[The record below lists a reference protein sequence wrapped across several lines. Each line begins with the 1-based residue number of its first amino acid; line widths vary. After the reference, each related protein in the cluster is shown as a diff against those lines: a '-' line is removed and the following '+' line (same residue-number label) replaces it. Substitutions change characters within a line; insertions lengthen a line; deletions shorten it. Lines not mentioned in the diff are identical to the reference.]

1 MAALRIILPA
11 AAIALTLALF
21 LQLAW
26 PARPPI
32 PRRTSRRGG
41 IGIAVLTAVYAVA
54 AFTGLGSARD
64 PQHFCTLE
72 AGESATLALDGV
84 HSIDT
89 VWYYTGLYTGE
100 YTLAYSDDG
109 ITYTAAG
116 TMPQGY
122 ADLFKWLHPQ
132 PADTAPATA
141 AYVRVTAS
149 AHLEL
154 GELALYDPQGKR
166 IAVREITGPASAAAL
181 CDEADTVPASS
192 TYFNSS
198 YFDEIYHARTAYEHL
213 RGVYPYEVSHPP
225 LGKVILSLG
234 IRLFGM
240 TPFGWRCMGALFG
253 VAMLPLM
260 WDLLRRMFRDD
271 RVALCGT
278 ALLACDFMHLTQT
291 RIATIDSFATLFIL
305 LMYLFLYRYF
315 TEGRLRHLAACG
327 VAFGVGAATKWTCL
341 YAGAGL
347 GVLWALHWVFQGVQ
361 AHRDGD
367 GRRYVRRLLGNIGF
381 CLVFFVLVPGM
392 IYYASYYPYGA
403 ARGLHGAGMYFTR
416 EYAAIVLENQRFMF
430 TYHAGLVATHPY
442 SSRWWQWLLDLRPIL
457 YYLSYGDGTV
467 STIGAFVNPLLCWGG
482 LLALPVLACRA
493 VRHDRTALFL
503 LVGYLAQVLPW
514 VFISRLTFE
523 YHYFAAT
530 LFLVLAL
537 GYVFDRL
544 RQRGSFGIVYAFT
557 AASGALFA
565 LFYPVLTGVTISR
578 SYAWNV
584 LKWLPDWP
592 F

>member
-26 PARPPI
+26 PARGEI

-64 PQHFCTLE
+64 PQRFCTLE
-72 AGESATLALDGV
+72 AGESVTLALDGV

-122 ADLFKWLHPQ
+122 ADLFKWLQAQ

-141 AYVRVTAS
+141 AYVRITAGT
-149 AHLEL
+149 HLEL
-154 GELALYDPQGKR
+154 GELALLDAQGAR

-181 CDEADTVPASS
+181 CDEVDTVPASS
-192 TYFNSS
+192 TYYNSS

-225 LGKVILSLG
+225 LGKEILSLG
-234 IRLFGM
+234 IALLGM

-253 VAMLPLM
+253 VVMLPLM

-271 RVALCGT
+271 RVALCGA
-278 ALLACDFMHLTQT
+278 ALLAFDFMHLTQT

-315 TEGRLRHLAACG
+315 TEGKLRHLAACG
-327 VAFGVGAATKWTCL
+327 VTFGIGAATKWTCL

-347 GVLWALHWVFQGVQ
+347 GVLWALHWVFSGVR
-361 AHRDGD
+361 AHRAGD
-367 GRRYVRRLLGNIGF
+367 GRRYARRLLGNIGF

-430 TYHAGLVATHPY
+430 TYHSGLVATHPY

-482 LLALPVLACRA
+482 LLALPVLAYRA
-493 VRHDRTALFL
+493 WKCDRTALFI

-544 RQRGSFGIVYAFT
+544 RQRGSFGIVYVFT

-565 LFYPVLTGVTISR
+565 LFYPVLTGVTVSR

>member
-26 PARPPI
+26 PARGAI
-32 PRRTSRRGG
+32 ARHTARRGG
-41 IGIAVLTAVYAVA
+41 IGIAVLTAVYAVV

-64 PQHFCTLE
+64 PQRFCTLE

-109 ITYTAAG
+109 ITYTPAG

-122 ADLFKWLHPQ
+122 ADLFKWLQPQ
-132 PADTAPATA
+132 PADTAPASA

-154 GELALYDPQGKR
+154 GELALLDAQGER
-166 IAVREITGPASAAAL
+166 IAVREITGPASAAAI

-225 LGKVILSLG
+225 LGKEILSLG
-234 IRLFGM
+234 IAIFGM

-271 RVALCGT
+271 RVALCGA

-315 TEGRLRHLAACG
+315 TEGKLRHLAACG
-327 VAFGVGAATKWTCL
+327 VTFGIGAATKWTCL

-347 GVLWALHWVFQGVQ
+347 GVLWVLHWVFAGVQ

-367 GRRYVRRLLGNIGF
+367 GRRYVRRLISNIGF

-442 SSRWWQWLLDLRPIL
+442 ASRWWQWLLDLRPIL

-482 LLALPVLACRA
+482 LLALPVLAYRA
-493 VRHDRTALFL
+493 WKRDRTALFV

>member
-26 PARPPI
+26 PARAPI

-54 AFTGLGSARD
+54 AFTGLGSANA

-72 AGESATLALDGV
+72 AGESATLALDGA
-84 HSIDT
+84 HGIDT

-122 ADLFKWLHPQ
+122 ADLFKWLQPQ
-132 PADTAPATA
+132 PADSAPATA

-154 GELALYDPQGKR
+154 GELALLDAQGER
-166 IAVREITGPASAAAL
+166 IAVRAITGPASAAAL

-240 TPFGWRCMGALFG
+240 TPLGWRCMGALFG

-271 RVALCGT
+271 RVALCGM
-278 ALLACDFMHLTQT
+278 ALLAFDFMHLTQT

-315 TEGRLRHLAACG
+315 TEGKLRHLAACG
-327 VAFGVGAATKWTCL
+327 IAFGVGAATKWTCL

-347 GVLWALHWVFQGVQ
+347 GVLWALHWVLQGVQ

-367 GRRYVRRLLGNIGF
+367 GRRYVRRLVANIGF

-403 ARGLHGAGMYFTR
+403 ARGLHGPGMYFTR

-482 LLALPVLACRA
+482 LLALPVLAYRA
-493 VRHDRTALFL
+493 AKRDRTALFI

-565 LFYPVLTGVTISR
+565 LFYPVLTGVTVSR

>member
-26 PARPPI
+26 PARTPI
-32 PRRTSRRGG
+32 PRRTARRGG

-64 PQHFCTLE
+64 PQRFCTLE

-84 HSIDT
+84 HSIGT

-132 PADTAPATA
+132 PAGTAPATA

-154 GELALYDPQGKR
+154 GELALLDAQGER

-192 TYFNSS
+192 TYCNSS

-234 IRLFGM
+234 IALFGM

-271 RVALCGT
+271 RVALCGA
-278 ALLACDFMHLTQT
+278 ALLAFDFMHLTQT

-327 VAFGVGAATKWTCL
+327 VTFGIGAATKWTCL

-367 GRRYVRRLLGNIGF
+367 GRRYVRRLISNIGF

-482 LLALPVLACRA
+482 LLALPVLVYHA
-493 VRHDRTALFL
+493 VRRDRTALFI

-544 RQRGSFGIVYAFT
+544 RQRGYFGIVYAFT

-565 LFYPVLTGVTISR
+565 LFYPVLTGVTVSR

>member
-26 PARPPI
+26 PARGAI
-32 PRRTSRRGG
+32 ARRTSRRGG

-109 ITYTAAG
+109 ITYIAAG

-122 ADLFKWLHPQ
+122 ADLFKWLQPQ

-141 AYVRVTAS
+141 AYVRITAS

-154 GELALYDPQGKR
+154 GELALLDAQGER

-192 TYFNSS
+192 TYYNSS

-234 IRLFGM
+234 IVLFGM
-240 TPFGWRCMGALFG
+240 TPLGWRCMGALFG

-278 ALLACDFMHLTQT
+278 TLLAFDFMHLTQT

-315 TEGRLRHLAACG
+315 TEGKLRHLAACG
-327 VAFGVGAATKWTCL
+327 VTFGIGAATKWTCL

-347 GVLWALHWVFQGVQ
+347 GVLWALHWVFSGVQ

-367 GRRYVRRLLGNIGF
+367 GRRYARRLLGNIGF

-403 ARGLHGAGMYFTR
+403 ARGLHGPGMYFTR

-482 LLALPVLACRA
+482 LLALPVLVYHAAKRE
-493 VRHDRTALFL
+493 RTALFL

-544 RQRGSFGIVYAFT
+544 RQRGSFGIVYVFT
-557 AASGALFA
+557 AANGALLA
-565 LFYPVLTGVTISR
+565 LFYPVLTGVTIPR
-578 SYAWNV
+578 DYAWNV

>member
-26 PARPPI
+26 PARTPI
-32 PRRTSRRGG
+32 PRRTARRGG

-141 AYVRVTAS
+141 AYVRVTAG

-154 GELALYDPQGKR
+154 GELALLDAQGER

-181 CDEADTVPASS
+181 CDEPDTVPASS
-192 TYFNSS
+192 TYCNST

-225 LGKVILSLG
+225 LGKEILALG
-234 IRLFGM
+234 IAIFGM

-253 VAMLPLM
+253 VAMLPLR

-271 RVALCGT
+271 RVALCGA
-278 ALLACDFMHLTQT
+278 ALLAFDFMHLTQT

-315 TEGRLRHLAACG
+315 TEGKLRHLAACG
-327 VAFGVGAATKWTCL
+327 IAFGVGAATKWTCL

-367 GRRYVRRLLGNIGF
+367 GRRYVRRLISNIGF

-482 LLALPVLACRA
+482 LLALPVLAYRA
-493 VRHDRTALFL
+493 WKRDRTALFL

-544 RQRGSFGIVYAFT
+544 RQRGSFGIVYVFT

-565 LFYPVLTGVTISR
+565 LFYPVLTGVTVSR

>member
-26 PARPPI
+26 PARTPI
-32 PRRTSRRGG
+32 PRRTLRRGG

-84 HSIDT
+84 HSINT

-122 ADLFKWLHPQ
+122 ADLFKWLQPQ
-132 PADTAPATA
+132 PADTAPASA

-154 GELALYDPQGKR
+154 GELALLDAQGER
-166 IAVREITGPASAAAL
+166 IAVREITGPATAGAL

-225 LGKVILSLG
+225 LGKEILSLG
-234 IRLFGM
+234 IAIFGM

-367 GRRYVRRLLGNIGF
+367 GRRYVRRLVSNIGF

-544 RQRGSFGIVYAFT
+544 RQRGSFGIVYVFT

-565 LFYPVLTGVTISR
+565 LFYPVLTGVTVSR

>member
-26 PARPPI
+26 PARTPI

-109 ITYTAAG
+109 ITYTPAG

-122 ADLFKWLHPQ
+122 ADLFKWLQPQ

-141 AYVRVTAS
+141 AYVRVTAG

-154 GELALYDPQGKR
+154 GELALLDAQGER

-181 CDEADTVPASS
+181 CDEADTVPAAS
-192 TYFNSS
+192 TYYNSS

-225 LGKVILSLG
+225 LGKEILSLG

-240 TPFGWRCMGALFG
+240 TPLGWRCMGALFG

-327 VAFGVGAATKWTCL
+327 IAFGVGAATKWTCL

-347 GVLWALHWVFQGVQ
+347 GVLWVLHWVFQGVQ
-361 AHRDGD
+361 AHRAGD

-482 LLALPVLACRA
+482 LLALLVLAYRA
-493 VRHDRTALFL
+493 VRHDRTALFI

-544 RQRGSFGIVYAFT
+544 RQRGYFGIVYAFT
-557 AASGALFA
+557 AASGALLA
-565 LFYPVLTGVTISR
+565 LFYPVLTGVTVSR

>member
-26 PARPPI
+26 PARGAI
-32 PRRTSRRGG
+32 PRRTSHRGG

-64 PQHFCTLE
+64 PQRFCTLE
-72 AGESATLALDGV
+72 AGESVTLALDGV

-122 ADLFKWLHPQ
+122 ADLFKWLQAQ

-141 AYVRVTAS
+141 AYVRVTAGT
-149 AHLEL
+149 HLEL
-154 GELALYDPQGKR
+154 GELALLDEQGAR

-192 TYFNSS
+192 TYYNSS

-225 LGKVILSLG
+225 LGKEILSLG
-234 IRLFGM
+234 IAIFGM

-271 RVALCGT
+271 RVALCGA
-278 ALLACDFMHLTQT
+278 ALLAFDFMHLTQT

-315 TEGRLRHLAACG
+315 TEGKLRHLAACG
-327 VAFGVGAATKWTCL
+327 IAFGVGAATKWTCL

-347 GVLWALHWVFQGVQ
+347 GVLWALHWVFSGVQ
-361 AHRDGD
+361 AHRNGD
-367 GRRYVRRLLGNIGF
+367 GRRYARRLLANIGF

-482 LLALPVLACRA
+482 LLALPVLAYRA
-493 VRHDRTALFL
+493 AKRDRTALFI

-537 GYVFDRL
+537 GYVFDQL
-544 RQRGSFGIVYAFT
+544 RQRGYFGIVYAFT

-565 LFYPVLTGVTISR
+565 LFYPVLTGVTVSR

>member
-26 PARPPI
+26 PARGAI
-32 PRRTSRRGG
+32 ARRTARRGG

-122 ADLFKWLHPQ
+122 ADLFKWLQPQ

-141 AYVRVTAS
+141 AYVRITAS
-149 AHLEL
+149 THLEL
-154 GELALYDPQGKR
+154 GELALLDAQGAR
-166 IAVREITGPASAAAL
+166 IAVREITGPATAGAL
-181 CDEADTVPASS
+181 CDEEDTVPAAS
-192 TYFNSS
+192 TYYNSS

-225 LGKVILSLG
+225 LGKEILALG
-234 IRLFGM
+234 IAIFGM

-278 ALLACDFMHLTQT
+278 ALLAFDFMHLTQT

-315 TEGRLRHLAACG
+315 AEGKLRHLAACG
-327 VAFGVGAATKWTCL
+327 IAFGVGAATKWTCL

-347 GVLWALHWVFQGVQ
+347 GVLWVLRWVFQGVQ

-482 LLALPVLACRA
+482 LLALPVLAYRA
-493 VRHDRTALFL
+493 AKRDRTALFL

-530 LFLVLAL
+530 LFLVLTL

-544 RQRGSFGIVYAFT
+544 RQRGSFGIMYTFT

>member
-1 MAALRIILPA
+1 M
-11 AAIALTLALF
+11 
-21 LQLAW
+21 QLAW
-26 PARPPI
+26 PARAPI

-54 AFTGLGSARD
+54 AFTGLGSANA

-72 AGESATLALDGV
+72 AGESATLALDGA
-84 HSIDT
+84 HGIDT

-122 ADLFKWLHPQ
+122 ADLFKWLQPQ
-132 PADTAPATA
+132 PADSAPATA

-154 GELALYDPQGKR
+154 GELALLDAQGER
-166 IAVREITGPASAAAL
+166 IAVRAITGPASAAAL

-240 TPFGWRCMGALFG
+240 TPLGWRCMGALFG

-278 ALLACDFMHLTQT
+278 ALLAFDFMHLTQT

-305 LMYLFLYRYF
+305 LMYLFCTGTSRRASCAISPPAALRSAWARPRS
-315 TEGRLRHLAACG
+315 GRACMP
-327 VAFGVGAATKWTCL
+327 
-341 YAGAGL
+341 
-347 GVLWALHWVFQGVQ
+347 
-361 AHRDGD
+361 
-367 GRRYVRRLLGNIGF
+367 GRGSACSGRCTGCFR
-381 CLVFFVLVPGM
+381 
-392 IYYASYYPYGA
+392 
-403 ARGLHGAGMYFTR
+403 
-416 EYAAIVLENQRFMF
+416 
-430 TYHAGLVATHPY
+430 
-442 SSRWWQWLLDLRPIL
+442 
-457 YYLSYGDGTV
+457 
-467 STIGAFVNPLLCWGG
+467 
-482 LLALPVLACRA
+482 ACR
-493 VRHDRTALFL
+493 RTVTA
-503 LVGYLAQVLPW
+503 
-514 VFISRLTFE
+514 
-523 YHYFAAT
+523 
-530 LFLVLAL
+530 
-537 GYVFDRL
+537 
-544 RQRGSFGIVYAFT
+544 T
-557 AASGALFA
+557 AAAMCAGWSQTSAFA
-565 LFYPVLTGVTISR
+565 SCFSCSCR
-578 SYAWNV
+578 A
-584 LKWLPDWP
+584 
-592 F
+592 